1 MILGTSY
8 QSEAQS
14 IDNEKLLQFEEAI
27 TRGEE
32 FLQLKEYAKAKAEY
46 QKALSIDPNSRFT
59 KDKLAQIRKVYIDPK
74 DETDFV
80 EAVAAG
86 DRLAASGSY
95 KEAKARY
102 EAALIIKPEERKV
115 REKLTTVEKLDV
127 EKTQRL
133 KEYEIL
139 ITGADKDLLDKNYEA
154 AKPKYEQAALL
165 NPDESYPKNR
175 IKEIDAILAAKKD
188 LDDSY
193 NAEVALAD
201 EAYMNRDFAQ
211 AKLKYQQAAKL
222 KPNET
227 YPGSMLER
235 VNEAIKTQATN
246 AIANEAELKKRQEE
260 EAKMAQLRAEEEAKE
275 KATREAEELAARL
288 AEEKRIADS
297 LQLAE
302 EYAAKEAALAKENAE
317 REAALAKENA
327 EKEAVLAA
335 QTQAEELRLA
345 KLAEEKRIADSIQ
358 FAEENAAN
366 EAALAAQTQAEE
378 LRLAQLA
385 EEKRLADSIQMEKET
400 AAQQA
405 LREEQLAQSRDE
417 ELRLAE
423 LAELKAKEDAENAE
437 LKAKEDAARDE
448 QLREQE
454 KIKAEQLREQEALA
468 EAARI
473 EEERIRQLEF
483 ERTSIA
489 DREYN
494 EAIENGIKL
503 YAEEDFPSAMKM
515 FEKAAELKP
524 MEDYPRDRLIQINN
538 IVLERMKNNL
548 DAYNKFVAAG
558 DLAYQT
564 NVFDRALEEFEKAM
578 EMRPEETYPT
588 LMISKIKKLME
599 DNSIVGL
606 VTEPIIILNGYE
618 QRFRFDP
625 IEMRLRK
632 NNYILI
638 KARRTTEYTPKVF
651 INYGKDGMKSGGI
664 VMKGIES
671 EETVDYLLRI
681 SVQDKWYRVDNNY
694 ITLYPE
700 GGDLEISS
708 MHISQGDIQ
717 PVVLQQGD

>member
-1 MILGTSY
+1 MGTSY
-8 QSEAQS
+8 HAHAQS
-14 IDNEKLLQFEEAI
+14 IDKVKLLQFEESI

-32 FLQLKEYAKAKAEY
+32 FLQNKDYAKAKAEY
-46 QKALSIDPNSRFT
+46 QKALAIDPSSRFA

-74 DETDFV
+74 DETDFAD
-80 EAVAAG
+80 AVASG
-86 DRLAASGSY
+86 DRLSASGSY
-95 KEAKARY
+95 REAKAKY
-102 EAALIIKPEERKV
+102 EAALLIKPEDRSV
-115 REKLTTVEKLDV
+115 REKLGKVDKLDV
-127 EKTQRL
+127 EKNQRL
-133 KEYEIL
+133 KEYETL
-139 ITGADKDLLDKNYEA
+139 IAAADKDLSEKNYEV

-165 NPDESYPKNR
+165 NPEEAYPKNK
-175 IKEIDAILAAKKD
+175 IKEIDAILAAQKA

-222 KPNET
+222 KPAET

-260 EAKMAQLRAEEEAKE
+260 EAKFALLRAEEEARLEKLRVEEEAKLAQLRAEEEATE
-275 KATREAEELAARL
+275 KATREADELAARQ
-288 AEEKRIADS
+288 AKEKRAADS

-302 EYAAKEAALAKENAE
+302 ETAANQAALT
-317 REAALAKENA
+317 
-327 EKEAVLAA
+327 A

-345 KLAEEKRIADSIQ
+345 KLAEEKRIADSLQ
-358 FAEENAAN
+358 LAEETAAN
-366 EAALAAQTQAEE
+366 EAALAEE
-378 LRLAQLA
+378 NAA
-385 EEKRLADSIQMEKET
+385 KEAAL
-400 AAQQA
+400 AAQSKA
-405 LREEQLAQSRDE
+405 E

-423 LAELKAKEDAENAE
+423 LAELKAKEDAERDEQLRAQEN
-437 LKAKEDAARDE
+437 LKAE

-454 KIKAEQLREQEALA
+454 KLKAEQLREQEALA
-468 EAARI
+468 EATRI
-473 EEERIRQLEF
+473 EEERIRQLEY
-483 ERTSIA
+483 ERTSLA

-494 EAIENGIKL
+494 EAIENGNKL
-503 YAEEDFPSAMKM
+503 YTEEDFPSAMKM
-515 FEKAAELKP
+515 FEKAVELKP

-564 NVFDRALEEFEKAM
+564 NVFDRALEEFEKALT
-578 EMRPEETYPT
+578 MRPEESYPT

-625 IEMRLRK
+625 IDMRLRK

-717 PVVLQQGD
+717 PVVLQQEQ

>member
-1 MILGTSY
+1 MGTSY
-8 QSEAQS
+8 QSHAQS
-14 IDNEKLLQFEEAI
+14 IDKEKLLQFEEAI

-32 FLQLKEYAKAKAEY
+32 FLQVKDYAKAKAEY
-46 QKALSIDPNSRFT
+46 QKALAIDPTSRYP

-74 DETDFV
+74 DETDFA

-95 KEAKARY
+95 REAKARY
-102 EAALIIKPEERKV
+102 EAALLIKPEDRAV
-115 REKLTTVEKLDV
+115 REKLANVDKLDV
-127 EKTQRL
+127 EKSQRL
-133 KEYEIL
+133 KEYETL
-139 ITGADKDLLDKNYEA
+139 ITTADKDLSEKNYEA
-154 AKPKYEQAALL
+154 AKPKYERAALL
-165 NPDESYPKNR
+165 NTEDTYAKKK
-175 IKEIDAILAAKKD
+175 IKEIDAILAAQKA

-193 NAEVALAD
+193 NTEINLAD
-201 EAYMNRDFAQ
+201 EAYMNRDFAV
-211 AKLKYQQAAKL
+211 AKVKYQQAARL
-222 KPNET
+222 KPLEN
-227 YPGSMLER
+227 YPNSMLER
-235 VNEAIKTQATN
+235 VNESIKTQATN

-260 EAKMAQLRAEEEAKE
+260 EAKLALLRAEEEAIIAQQRAEEEAKQ
-275 KATREAEELAARL
+275 KATRETEEIAARQVEEKRLADSLKLAEETAANHAALAAKTQAEELRLAKL

-297 LQLAE
+297 LQF
-302 EYAAKEAALAKENAE
+302 AKENAE
-317 REAALAKENA
+317 NQAT
-327 EKEAVLAA
+327 LAA

-345 KLAEEKRIADSIQ
+345 KLAEEKRVSDSIQ
-358 FAEENAAN
+358 
-366 EAALAAQTQAEE
+366 LVQA
-378 LRLAQLA
+378 
-385 EEKRLADSIQMEKET
+385 T
-400 AAQQA
+400 AAQKA
-405 LREEQLAQSRDE
+405 LLEEQLAQSKAE

-423 LAELKAKEDAENAE
+423 LAELKAKADAVRDEELRAQEN
-437 LKAKEDAARDE
+437 LKAE
-448 QLREQE
+448 QLSAQE
-454 KIKAEQLREQEALA
+454 NLKAEQLREQEALA
-468 EAARI
+468 ETTRI
-473 EEERIRQLEF
+473 EEERKRQLEY
-483 ERTSIA
+483 ERTTLA

-494 EAIENGIKL
+494 EAIETGNRL
-503 YAEEDFPSAMKM
+503 YTEEDYPSAMKM
-515 FEKAAELKP
+515 FERAVELKP

-564 NVFDRALEEFEKAM
+564 NVFDRALEEFEKALT
-578 EMRPEETYPT
+578 MRPEESYPT
-588 LMISKIKKLME
+588 LMTSKIKKLME

-625 IEMRLRK
+625 IDMRLRK

-664 VMKGIES
+664 VMKGIET

-681 SVQDKWYRVDNNY
+681 SVQDKWYRIDNNY
-694 ITLYPE
+694 ITIYPE

-717 PVVLQQGD
+717 PVVLQQEQ